1 LVEEE
6 MPEIHFTKM
15 HGAGNDYVY
24 ICTFDQTLPDDLAE
38 LARKVSDRHFGIG
51 GDGMILIHPP
61 NSAENDARMQM
72 FNADGSEAQMCGN
85 GIRCVAKYFYDHL
98 LEEKK
103 DQLAIETL
111 AGVLTIEIMTDQA
124 GLAERAKVNMGQ
136 PILEPNL
143 IPATFPEAIDQ
154 RLVVRGQ
161 ELSVNCVSMGN
172 PHAVTFV
179 ERLSDDW
186 VLKIGPEV
194 EVDPHFPQKVNAEF
208 VEVMASGEVKMRVWE
223 RGSGETLACGTG
235 ACAVCVAGMLTGR
248 TGNRLL
254 VHLLGGDLFIEWDG
268 VGNPVYMT
276 GPATEVFSGTIEV

>member
-61 NSAENDARMQM
+61 ESAENDARMQM
-72 FNADGSEAQMCGN
+72 LNADGSEAQMCGN
-85 GIRCVAKYFYDHL
+85 GIRCVAKYVYDHL

-103 DQLAIETL
+103 ARLTIETL
-111 AGVLTIEIMTDQA
+111 AGVLTIDIMTDQA
-124 GLAERAKVNMGQ
+124 GLAVLAKVNMGQ